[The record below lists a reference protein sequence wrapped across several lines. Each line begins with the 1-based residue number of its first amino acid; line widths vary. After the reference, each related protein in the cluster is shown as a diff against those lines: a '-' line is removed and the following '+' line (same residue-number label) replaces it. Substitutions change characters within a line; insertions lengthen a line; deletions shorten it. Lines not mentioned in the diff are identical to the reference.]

1 MDMIRRNLYL
11 EKIRP
16 FIDAD
21 LIKILIGLRR
31 SGKTI
36 LLGQIRELIR
46 EKGVPE
52 ENLIEINFES
62 RKFRQLENGDV
73 FYQYVMERAEKI
85 QGSLKKPSHPFHK
98 TGRY

>member
-62 RKFRQLENGDV
+62 RKFRQLENP
-73 FYQYVMERAEKI
+73 KI
-85 QGSLKKPSHPFHK
+85 PTAGGWRCILPVCNGKS
-98 TGRY
+98 

>member
-62 RKFRQLENGDV
+62 R
-73 FYQYVMERAEKI
+73 
-85 QGSLKKPSHPFHK
+85 
-98 TGRY
+98 